1 MITVAL
7 GLHLLA
13 ALVWVG
19 GMFFAIMVLRLAA
32 GELEPAIRAPL
43 WGRVFAKFFP
53 WVWMAVILLPLTGYL
68 MIFGV
73 WGGFAGLPVHI
84 HLMHGV
90 GLLMIAIYLHLWFA
104 PYKRFRNALA
114 AGDIPTAGANL
125 NQIRILVT
133 INLVIGLAISVVG
146 STGRY
151 W

>member
-1 MITVAL
+1 M
-7 GLHLLA
+7 
-13 ALVWVG
+13 
-19 GMFFAIMVLRLAA
+19 
-32 GELEPAIRAPL
+32 
-43 WGRVFAKFFP
+43 
-53 WVWMAVILLPLTGYL
+53 
-68 MIFGV
+68 
-73 WGGFAGLPVHI
+73 HI

-104 PYKRFRNALA
+104 PYKRFRYALA
-114 AGDIPTAGANL
+114 AGDIPTAGAYL

>member
-1 MITVAL
+1 
-7 GLHLLA
+7 
-13 ALVWVG
+13 
-19 GMFFAIMVLRLAA
+19 
-32 GELEPAIRAPL
+32 
-43 WGRVFAKFFP
+43 
-53 WVWMAVILLPLTGYL
+53 
-68 MIFGV
+68 
-73 WGGFAGLPVHI
+73 VHI

>member
-1 MITVAL
+1 MNTVAL

-32 GELEPAIRAPL
+32 GELEPPVRAPL

-53 WVWMAVILLPLTGYL
+53 WVWMAVILLPATGYFL
-68 MIFGV
+68 IFNV
-73 WGGFAGLPVHI
+73 WGGFAGAPMHI
-84 HLMHGV
+84 HIMH
-90 GLLMIAIYLHLWFA
+90 LIALIMIALYLHLWFA
-104 PYKRFRNALA
+104 PYKRFKAALA
-114 AGDIPTAGANL
+114 ASDIPTAGKNL
-125 NQIRILVT
+125 NQIRIFVT
-133 INLVIGLAISVVG
+133 INLVLGLVTSFIG